1 MQQINIKELNV
12 FNRKPQESIDVSKER
27 LNWILLKKKLSKMNN
42 ICLSDLSQKIFN
54 SSLPLYNVIT
64 QVHNYKD
71 YLIYEKSNLHGG
83 CNDKFTTKHE
93 RIFKEMYPYL
103 ECQISFGT
111 GKDGYKKYGVKRY
124 IADFVDRKSRTII
137 EIDGSNHTNKLQ
149 QLKDKMR
156 RIFFL
161 ENNYMT
167 IRFSNDE
174 VIKLYKL
181 YCNKIEKEIEN
192 EYENNK
198 HTH

>member
-1 MQQINIKELNV
+1 MQQINIEELNV

-42 ICLSDLSQKIFN
+42 ICLSDLSQKIFE

-149 QLKDKMR
+149 QLKIKYEEFSFW
-156 RIFFL
+156 RI
-161 ENNYMT
+161 
-167 IRFSNDE
+167 I
-174 VIKLYKL
+174 I
-181 YCNKIEKEIEN
+181 
-192 EYENNK
+192 
-198 HTH
+198 